1 MKLSNKSKYK
11 APLQITA
18 DKREII
24 DPPKL
29 PSATSFIRHPL
40 YEMRAEA
47 KIFRKSKSK
56 SNKRGEI

>member
-1 MKLSNKSKYK
+1 MIGAIVS
-11 APLQITA
+11 
-18 DKREII
+18 EG
-24 DPPKL
+24 
-29 PSATSFIRHPL
+29 TSHTRHPL